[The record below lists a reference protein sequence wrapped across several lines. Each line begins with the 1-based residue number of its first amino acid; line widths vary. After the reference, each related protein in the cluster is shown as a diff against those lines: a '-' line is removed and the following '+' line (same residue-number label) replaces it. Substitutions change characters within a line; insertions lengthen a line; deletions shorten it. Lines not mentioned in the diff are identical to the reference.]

1 MNDLTVKE
9 VNFMGD
15 ILMAAQDREKNI
27 WAGIKWI
34 CQGLGLSID
43 QTKNERKRIQNDL
56 VLSQGGSNLTLPT
69 NGGNQEVLCL
79 NLNFLPLWL
88 AKISITPKMK
98 KENPQLVSKLV
109 EYQLKSKDVLAAAFL
124 PRQVQQRETAITP
137 VEKFIDQQNYILEEI
152 KEQQNQFQS
161 TMLQSFQLLSQY
173 IINQNTTSVSNPQLK
188 DNTLQPTQKESR
200 EKEEVLDS
208 SEIFHY
214 VDICISKFSRF
225 SNKRDVLTYVW
236 DIMRNKYGVVW
247 EQERK
252 DYKEKNGYGYKS
264 ELKLILATREQETN
278 FLYDIAISILKDMIA
293 DKYDLEKRQFG
304 DNTDMSIYHEAIIDY
319 ARKVGNRSPKG
330 SSIYH
335 KIFSR
340 MDVDWSKHSLKKGER
355 KITLVSKD
363 KNLKQEF
370 VKQLNLLL
378 KED

>member
-15 ILMAAQDREKNI
+15 TLMSAQDKEKNI

-34 CQGLGLSID
+34 CQGLGLSDGQRNRQMSNINSD
-43 QTKNERKRIQNDL
+43 I
-56 VLSQGGSNLTLPT
+56 VLNKGVSNLVLPT

-79 NLNFLPLWL
+79 KLDFLPLWL

-98 KENPQLVSKLV
+98 KENPELVDKLV
-109 EYQLKSKDVLAAAFL
+109 EYQVKVKDVLAAAFL

-137 VEKFIDQQNYILEEI
+137 VEKFIDQQNNILQEI

-188 DNTLQPTQKESR
+188 DNTLQATQKESR
-200 EKEEVLDS
+200 EKEDGLDS
-208 SEIFHY
+208 SEIFYY

-236 DIMRNKYGVVW
+236 NIMRNKYGVVW

-252 DYKEKNGYGYKS
+252 DYKTKNGYGYKS
-264 ELKLILATREQETN
+264 ELKLILATRNTN

-304 DNTDMSIYHEAIIDY
+304 GNTDMSIYHEAIIDY

-335 KIFSR
+335 QIFSR
-340 MDVDWSKHSLKKGER
+340 MDVDWSKYSLKKGER

>member
-15 ILMAAQDREKNI
+15 ALMAAQDKEKNI

-34 CQGLGLSID
+34 CQGLGLSD
-43 QTKNERKRIQNDL
+43 GQTKSERKRLQSDT
-56 VLSQGGSNLTLPT
+56 VLNKGGRNFVLPT

-79 NLNFLPLWL
+79 KLDFLPLWL

-98 KENPQLVSKLV
+98 KETPELADKLV
-109 EYQLKSKDVLAAAFL
+109 EYQLKAKDVLAAAFL
-124 PRQVQQRETAITP
+124 PKQVRQRETAITP
-137 VEKFIDQQNYILEEI
+137 VEKFMDQQNYILEEI

-188 DNTLQPTQKESR
+188 DNTLQATQKESR
-200 EKEEVLDS
+200 EKEDGLDPN
-208 SEIFHY
+208 EIFHY

-236 DIMRNKYGVVW
+236 NIMRNKYGVVW

-252 DYKEKNGYGYKS
+252 DYKTKNGYGYKS
-264 ELKLILATREQETN
+264 ELKLILATRNTN
-278 FLYDIAISILKDMIA
+278 FLYDIAISILKDIIA
-293 DKYDLEKRQFG
+293 DKYDLEKRQLG

-340 MDVDWSKHSLKKGER
+340 MDVDWSKYALKKGER